1 MVGDRSNFS
10 RIPQIFAVSRE
21 ILQLETVNLIVLPR
35 NLRLIIGLATIIA
48 FTLHIL
54 SDLLEVFSGGF
65 FAAQLWINYVAF
77 LPIPFLMIG
86 LYAVQ
91 LPLSGWISLTGAIAY
106 GTSFIFFAGTTL
118 YALVA
123 KTADYSTLLE
133 ELGSIY
139 TFYGGLMVTG
149 GILFG
154 IAVIIARVLPKW
166 TGWLLILGVSLNL
179 IFRLL
184 TFPALTQIVG
194 SIVRNI
200 AFIGMGI
207 AILRTRKSSRH

>member
-1 MVGDRSNFS
+1 MLSK
-10 RIPQIFAVSRE
+10 
-21 ILQLETVNLIVLPR
+21 
-35 NLRLIIGLATIIA
+35 NLRLIIGLATIMA

-54 SDLLEVFSGGF
+54 SDFLEVFSGGF
-65 FAAQLWINYVAF
+65 SAAQLWINYVAF

-123 KTADYSTLLE
+123 KTANYSTLLE

-154 IAVIIARVLPKW
+154 IAVIIARVLPRW

-207 AILRTRKSSRH
+207 AILRTRKSVCH

>member
-1 MVGDRSNFS
+1 M
-10 RIPQIFAVSRE
+10 
-21 ILQLETVNLIVLPR
+21 LPK
-35 NLRLIIGLATIIA
+35 LRLIIGWTAIISPL
-48 FTLHIL
+48 LHIL
-54 SDLLEVFSGGF
+54 SDLLEVFGGGF
-65 FAAQLWINYVAF
+65 SASQLWINYIAF

-86 LYAVQ
+86 LYAFQ
-91 LPLSGWISLTGAIAY
+91 RPRSSWMSLVGAIAY

-154 IAVIIARVLPKW
+154 MAAIVARVFPRW
-166 TGWLLILGVSLNL
+166 TGWLLIFGVSLNL
-179 IFRLL
+179 LLRLL
-184 TFPALTQIVG
+184 AFPDLSQIVG
-194 SIVRNI
+194 SIIRNI
-200 AFIGMGI
+200 AFVGMGV
-207 AILRTRKSSRH
+207 AILRTRKSVKSPR

>member
-1 MVGDRSNFS
+1 MLSK
-10 RIPQIFAVSRE
+10 
-21 ILQLETVNLIVLPR
+21 
-35 NLRLIIGLATIIA
+35 NLRLIVGFATIIA
-48 FTLHIL
+48 STLYIL
-54 SDLLEVFSGGF
+54 SDVLEILGGGF
-65 FAAQLWINYVAF
+65 SAEQLWINYVAF

-91 LPLSGWISLTGAIAY
+91 LPLSSWMSLTGAVAY

-139 TFYGGLMVTG
+139 TFFGGLMVVG

-154 IAVIIARVLPKW
+154 IAVIEAKVLPRW
-166 TGWLLILGVSLNL
+166 TGWLLIFGVSLNL
-179 IFRLL
+179 LFSLL
-184 TFPALTQIVG
+184 AFPDLSQIIG

-207 AILRTRKSSRH
+207 AILKTRKSI

>member
-1 MVGDRSNFS
+1 MLSK
-10 RIPQIFAVSRE
+10 
-21 ILQLETVNLIVLPR
+21 
-35 NLRLIIGLATIIA
+35 NLRLIIGLSTITA
-48 FTLHIL
+48 FTLHIM
-54 SDLLEVFSGGF
+54 SDFLEVLGGGF
-65 FAAQLWINYVAF
+65 SVAQLWLNYVAF

-91 LPLSGWISLTGAIAY
+91 LPLAGWMSLTGAITY
-106 GTSFIFFAGTTL
+106 GTSFIFFVGTTL
-118 YALVA
+118 YALVS
-123 KTADYSTLLE
+123 KTLDYSTLLE

-139 TFYGGLMVTG
+139 TFHGGLMVVG

-154 IAVIIARVLPKW
+154 IAVIIARVLPRW

-179 IFRLL
+179 LFRLL
-184 TFPALTQIVG
+184 AFPDLSQIIG

-207 AILRTRKSSRH
+207 AILRTRKSV